1 MLLLMMLLM
10 LQMLASVDADAAD
23 AADALVYGSHLLFNI
38 HWASSGSERNDK

>member
-1 MLLLMMLLM
+1 
-10 LQMLASVDADAAD
+10 MLASVDADAAG